1 MAQDYFI
8 AVVGEF
14 IYFSCLVFQIVAWD
28 IDVQILIII
37 CHIFFILLE
46 HCVVVGKEEEL
57 PSISR

>member
-14 IYFSCLVFQIVAWD
+14 IYFLCLVFQIAGD

>member
-8 AVVGEF
+8 AFVGEF
-14 IYFSCLVFQIVAWD
+14 IHFSCLLFQIVAWD

-46 HCVVVGKEEEL
+46 QCVVGKEEEL

>member
-8 AVVGEF
+8 AFIDEF
-14 IYFSCLVFQIVAWD
+14 IYISYLVFQIAWD

-46 HCVVVGKEEEL
+46 QCVVGKEEEL
-57 PSISR
+57 PSIISR